1 MVIFMKNIAIIT
13 LTGYFNYGNTLQNYA
28 LQASINKF
36 FKDIIVK
43 TVWYKKYDFK
53 ISKKYLTFSN
63 IRRYVFNRHGFRD
76 FINKREYIIDI
87 IREYNFKKFSDKY
100 IYSVFDFEMKAD
112 LNARYDYFIAGS
124 DQIWNPYSEKLKN
137 EFLQFADRN
146 KRVAYAASFGVSE
159 IKPDKVELVRKGLEG
174 IDYISV
180 REQAGAKIVKD
191 LTGKDV
197 PVLVDPTLLL
207 TTKEWEK
214 VMERPVWYRE
224 EKYILV
230 YFLSKLPDKIRKDIK
245 DLAEKYKLKVIDLMD
260 RENIDYYCSPPSE
273 FLYLIKNCSLM
284 YTDSFHGTVFSILN
298 KRPFVVSS
306 REHTGMNMD
315 SRIDTLL
322 SMFNLESRKIS
333 KENNYEIADPMEIE
347 YPNVEV
353 ILERERQRSREFL
366 CNALNIKE

>member
-1 MVIFMKNIAIIT
+1 MIRMGIIT
-13 LTGYFNYGNTLQNYA
+13 LTDYFNYGNRLQNYA
-28 LQASINKF
+28 LQEAVIKLSKN
-36 FKDIIVK
+36 IV
-43 TVWYKKYDFK
+43 TETIWYKKCDFK
-53 ISKKYLTFSN
+53 ISKKYFNFSN
-63 IRRYVFNRHGFRD
+63 IRRYIFNRHGFRN
-76 FINKREYIIDI
+76 FIKSGQFYYDV
-87 IREYNFKKFSDKY
+87 IREYNIKKFNDKY
-100 IYSVFDFEMKAD
+100 IKSAFDFEIKSD
-112 LNARYDYFIAGS
+112 LNTKYDYFIAGS
-124 DQIWNPYSEKLKN
+124 DQVWNPAFVDLKN

-159 IKPDKVELVRKGLEG
+159 IKPDKVEVVRKGLEG

-207 TTKEWEK
+207 TAEEWEK
-214 VMERPVWYRE
+214 VMERPVWYHD

-230 YFLSKLPDKIRKDIK
+230 YFLSKLPDKIRNDIK
-245 DLAEKYKLKVIDLMD
+245 ELAERYKLKIIDLMD

-298 KRPFVVSS
+298 KRPFVTCSTEGV
-306 REHTGMNMD
+306 MNMV

-322 SMFNLESRKIS
+322 SMFNLERRKIT
-333 KENNYEIADPMEIE
+333 KENNYEIANPMEIE
-347 YPNVEV
+347 YPDVEK
-353 ILERERQRSREFL
+353 ILNRERQRSKKFL
-366 CNALNIKE
+366 CKALNIKG

>member
-1 MVIFMKNIAIIT
+1 MKKIALIT
-13 LTGYFNYGNTLQNYA
+13 LNGYFNYGNRLQNLA
-28 LQASINKF
+28 LQIAVKKF
-36 FKDIIVK
+36 MSNNIIVE
-43 TVWYKKYDFK
+43 TVWYEKYK
-53 ISKKYLTFSN
+53 LKMYEEHITLNN
-63 IRRYVFNRHGFRD
+63 IRRYIFNRHGFRD
-76 FINKREYIIDI
+76 FIKSGQFYYNI

-100 IYSVFDFEMKAD
+100 IKSVFDYEIKPD
-112 LNARYDYFIAGS
+112 LNDRYDYFIVGS
-124 DQIWNPYSEKLKN
+124 DQVWNTDLKN

-159 IKPDKVELVRKGLEG
+159 IKPDKVEIVRKGLEG

-191 LTGKDV
+191 LTGKEV

-207 TTKEWEK
+207 SAEEWEK
-214 VMERPVWYRE
+214 IMERPVWYRD

-230 YFLSKLPDKIRKDIK
+230 YFLSKLPDKIRNDIK
-245 DLAEKYKLKVIDLMD
+245 NLAEKYKLKIIDLMD

-298 KRPFVVSS
+298 KRPFVTCS
-306 REHTGMNMD
+306 REGGMNMD

-333 KENNYEIADPMEIE
+333 KENNYEIANPMEIE
-347 YPNVEV
+347 YPDVEA
-353 ILERERQRSREFL
+353 ILDRERQRSKEFL
-366 CNALNIKE
+366 CKALNIKE

>member
-1 MVIFMKNIAIIT
+1 MGKVAIIT
-13 LTGYFNYGNTLQNYA
+13 LNDYFNYGNRLQNMA
-28 LQASINKF
+28 LQYFLDTKIKKVRSYSIWHNTKLL
-36 FKDIIVK
+36 K
-43 TVWYKKYDFK
+43 YKEKH
-53 ISKKYLTFSN
+53 LTLKNF
-63 IRRYVFNRHGFRD
+63 RRYIFNRNDFRNYIDHGVLF
-76 FINKREYIIDI
+76 KEI
-87 IREYNFKKFSDKY
+87 IREYNIKKFSDKY
-100 IYSVFDFEMKAD
+100 INSVFDYELKSN
-112 LNARYDYFIAGS
+112 LNDKYDYFIAGS
-124 DQIWNPYSEKLKN
+124 DQIWHPGWIN
-137 EFLQFADRN
+137 ENLAFLQFADRN

-159 IKPDKVELVRKGLEG
+159 IKPDKIEEVKKGLKG
-174 IDYISV
+174 IDFISV

-207 TTKEWEK
+207 TAEEWEK
-214 VMERPVWYRE
+214 VMERPVWYRD

-273 FLYLIKNCSLM
+273 FLYLIKSCSLM

-298 KRPFVVSS
+298 KRPFVTCS
-306 REHTGMNMD
+306 REGGMNMD

-333 KENNYEIADPMEIE
+333 KENNYEIANPMEME
-347 YPNVEV
+347 YPDVKA
-353 ILERERQRSREFL
+353 ILDRERQRSKEFL
-366 CNALNIKE
+366 CKALHIKE

>member
-1 MVIFMKNIAIIT
+1 MIYIGIIT
-13 LTGYFNYGNTLQNYA
+13 LNDNFNYGNRLQNYA
-28 LQASINKF
+28 LEYMLKCFGCNTNTI
-36 FKDIIVK
+36 
-43 TVWYKKYDFK
+43 WYRKENSKLNKKYT
-53 ISKKYLTFSN
+53 TFDN
-63 IRRYVFNRHGFRD
+63 LRRYIFNRHNYRNY
-76 FINKREYIIDI
+76 INKHILFNDI

-100 IYSVFDFEMKAD
+100 INSVFDYEIKPD
-112 LNARYDYFIAGS
+112 LNDKYDYFVVGS
-124 DQIWNPYSEKLKN
+124 DQIWNPTFSNLKN

-159 IKPDKVELVRKGLEG
+159 IKPDKVEIVRKGLNG

-207 TTKEWEK
+207 TAEEWEK
-214 VMERPVWYRE
+214 VMERPVWYRD

-230 YFLSKLPDKIRKDIK
+230 YFLSKLPDKIKSDIK
-245 DLAEKYKLKVIDLMD
+245 NLAEKYKLKIIDLMV

-298 KRPFVVSS
+298 KRPFVTCS
-306 REHTGMNMD
+306 REGGVNMD

-322 SMFNLESRKIS
+322 SMFGLENRKIS
-333 KENNYEIADPMEIE
+333 KENNYEIANLLEIE
-347 YPNVEV
+347 YPNVEA
-353 ILERERQRSREFL
+353 ILDRERQRSREFL
-366 CNALNIKE
+366 CKALNINE